1 MSEGIFT
8 IDVGTFVN
16 STPKIVS
23 CLWHN
28 WEIYD
33 CLLRKQFNVVKVDQN
48 SWKASR
54 YGIKVYLKLEHV
66 NEDYTHG
73 DFIISLR
80 AYLLGF
86 TTSTV
91 AKLNYEKLSYHRTYV
106 HGFFEIERKG
116 ILKFISAKKRETVRQ
131 IANEIIEGGEQTSE
145 MLLNDFDGSLELL
158 NPEEKSFLLSQKS
171 WLLAKDDEG
180 SYEKDAVISMLNQLE
195 KKYAADLLKDIEA
208 SVHIVDIHPALAMVN
223 NRKIAEKV
231 LRKIMIVEGLS
242 LSNTMTAGY
251 LLDKAVK
258 DIPSVF
264 PFKIVKHLRLIC
276 DLGGLAAHDET
287 DEEEMKQDA
296 LISTLCTGK
305 VLEWYFDNN
314 PKESLDKRTVENTQ
328 KDEP

>member
-1 MSEGIFT
+1 MSKDVFT
-8 IDVGTFVN
+8 IDLGTFLD
-16 STPKIVS
+16 STPKIIS
-23 CLWHN
+23 CFCQN

-33 CLLRKQFNVVKVDQN
+33 ALLRRRFYIYRIDKNTWKGSRYGVKVD
-48 SWKASR
+48 W
-54 YGIKVYLKLEHV
+54 KLEHFT
-66 NEDYTHG
+66 EDYSSG
-73 DFIISLR
+73 DFIFLGR
-80 AYLLGF
+80 AFLLGF
-86 TTSTV
+86 TASAV
-91 AKLNYEKLSYHRTYV
+91 VKIDYERLSYHRVYV

-116 ILKFISAKKRETVRQ
+116 VLKFISAKKREAARQ
-131 IANEIIEGGEQTSE
+131 IASEVIRGGEQTSE

-314 PKESLDKRTVENTQ
+314 PKESLDTRTVENTQ